1 MGTLLF
7 HGIEIHYESIGTGK
21 PFLFL
26 HGLGGDSSA
35 VTATYCPPTGIRLI
49 TFDFPGHGHSGYSGD
64 DVFSFSTFTELL
76 FALQDSL
83 DLVPCA
89 VGGISMGAAVSL
101 RAALLESKRFTRLI
115 LVRPAWLNA
124 PMEQNVQHVYAEIAC
139 FLRMDNGLNSYR
151 SSTLSRTLSAE
162 YPALESSMLGLLS
175 YPRGAE
181 TAGKFQRMPLDR
193 PYENEAQLSKLCLD
207 TLIVGTKQDFI
218 HPFTYAETLAK
229 GIPRSKLIEIPPKSV
244 SATGHRHALQNAI
257 DAFLT
262 D

>member
-7 HGIEIHYESIGTGK
+7 RGIEIHYESIGTGK

-35 VTATYCPPTGIRLI
+35 VTASYSPPAGIRLI
-49 TFDFPGHGHSGYSGD
+49 TFDFPGHGQSGYSGD
-64 DVFSFSTFTELL
+64 DLFSFSTFTELL

-181 TAGKFQRMPLDR
+181 TAGNDCFGD
-193 PYENEAQLSKLCLD
+193 C
-207 TLIVGTKQDFI
+207 
-218 HPFTYAETLAK
+218 
-229 GIPRSKLIEIPPKSV
+229 
-244 SATGHRHALQNAI
+244 
-257 DAFLT
+257 
-262 D
+262 